1 MPSLHYIHTG
11 IHFVTSYDVTDK
23 IHQQTTVTLG
33 LVEVGVKRIFK
44 PGVTHGITLHQH
56 SLELLM
62 GQLYTSTALMYSRDN
77 FTPLAVGV
85 KSSVIQYFLVY
96 YMGELYTTWLMNPY
110 WRVLLL

>member
-1 MPSLHYIHTG
+1 MLQYLLATG
-11 IHFVTSYDVTDK
+11 TKKT
-23 IHQQTTVTLG
+23 G

-44 PGVTHGITLHQH
+44 PGVTHGTTLHQH

-62 GQLYTSTALMYSRDN
+62 GQLYTSTAMMYSRDN

>member
-1 MPSLHYIHTG
+1 
-11 IHFVTSYDVTDK
+11 
-23 IHQQTTVTLG
+23 
-33 LVEVGVKRIFK
+33 
-44 PGVTHGITLHQH
+44 
-56 SLELLM
+56 M
-62 GQLYTSTALMYSRDN
+62 GQLYTSTAWSYSWDN